1 MNRYIAALI
10 AIVLIAMIVWKP
22 AQLKA
27 GLQHLA
33 PAAPASPSP
42 TTEQQEP
49 VAQEPVTGQQ
59 EPEPQEP
66 MTPTPEGQRRDPAKC
81 FDGSPLTVTSRDS
94 NQTNYRCGS
103 EAIGAYTN

>member
-10 AIVLIAMIVWKP
+10 AIVLIAMFVWKP
-22 AQLKA
+22 SQLNA

-33 PAAPASPSP
+33 PAAPASPPP

-49 VAQEPVTGQQ
+49 VTDQQ
-59 EPEPQEP
+59 EPSPQEP
-66 MTPTPEGQRRDPAKC
+66 TTPTPEGQRRDPAKC
-81 FDGSPLTVTSRDS
+81 LDGSPLTVTSRDS